1 MSTPENP
8 RSEHP
13 STYFV
18 QDRSNEAELNRL
30 LVQDRM
36 LTASMGGVLAE
47 QLDPASLQRMLDVGC
62 GTGGWLID
70 VAQTYP
76 SIERLVGVD
85 VSTRMVEYARS
96 QARIQQVEDRV
107 EFATMDA
114 LRMLEFPPGYFDLV
128 NQRTAAGYLR
138 TWDWPKL
145 LQEYWRVLRPEGVAR
160 VTEGAWLG
168 KSTSPA
174 LNRLLEL
181 VMAAFYQAGHSFTP
195 TSHGVISKLAP
206 LLQQWG
212 FQQVKTCS
220 HAPEY
225 HAGTPEGQRFFE
237 DMQLTFRTVLPFLKK
252 WVRVPNEYEEIYAQA
267 LNEMQQPDFVATG
280 DLLTAWGMKSS
291 F

>member
-1 MSTPENP
+1 MSTRENP
-8 RSEHP
+8 RPEHP

-18 QDRSNEAELNRL
+18 QDRSNEEELNRL

-36 LTASMGGVLAE
+36 LTESMGGVLAE
-47 QLDPASLQRMLDVGC
+47 QPDPASLRHVLDVGC

-96 QARIQQVEDRV
+96 QARIRQVEDRV
-107 EFATMDA
+107 EFRTMDA
-114 LRMLEFPPGYFDLV
+114 LRMLEFLSGSFDLV

-138 TWDWPKL
+138 TRDWPKL
-145 LQEYWRVLRPEGVAR
+145 LSEYRRVLRSTGVAR
-160 VTEGAWLG
+160 ITEGAWLG

-181 VMAAFYQAGHSFTP
+181 VMTAFYQAGHSFTP
-195 TSHGVISKLAP
+195 NSDGVISELAP
-206 LLQQWG
+206 LLERWS
-212 FQQVKTCS
+212 FQQVKTRS
-220 HAPEY
+220 HVPEY
-225 HAGTPEGQRFFE
+225 RAGTPEGQRFFE

-252 WVRVPNEYEEIYAQA
+252 WTRVPDDYKEIYAQA

-280 DLLTAWGMKSS
+280 DLLTVWGVKSS
-291 F
+291 Y